1 MRSPRYLVA
10 ALALA
15 GGAILT
21 GCGSSDNGSSA
32 DAATDSPVN
41 TDAKTDGKP
50 GSDAGKDGATDATGD
65 SPTNPDAQTD
75 AATDGPCNFATFVIG
90 LITNDTTATATPST
104 DLGQACTDN
113 QNQAEFKSLFP

>member
-21 GCGSSDNGSSA
+21 GCGSSDNGSTA
-32 DAATDSPVN
+32 DAATDSPVT

-50 GSDAGKDGATDATGD
+50 GTDAGKDSAADA
-65 SPTNPDAQTD
+65 PTTPDAQTD
-75 AATDGPCNFATFVIG
+75 APTDGPCNFATFVIG